1 MQASSKSWAERSAKF
16 LALSAIDKLFLLRC
30 VAIVAATRLGLTL
43 FSYRALRRLVSSE
56 TGPAPASDDELHRI
70 SWGVRNAARV
80 VPKASCLTQAFSAQF
95 LLARLGRR
103 SQIQVGVA
111 QDGEGHLLAHAWL
124 ISNGRVVVGG
134 SRREIQRYKFLADL
148 DPETR

>member
-1 MQASSKSWAERSAKF
+1 MPASSKSWADRFAKF
-16 LALSAIDKLFLLRC
+16 LALSAPDKLFLLRC
-30 VAIVAATRLGLTL
+30 VPIVAATKLGLSL
-43 FSYRALRRLVSSE
+43 LSYRAMKRWVPVG
-56 TGPAPASDDELHRI
+56 TGLAPASNDELRRV

-80 VPKASCLTQAFSAQF
+80 VPGASCLTQALSAQF

-111 QDGEGHLLAHAWL
+111 QDAEGRVLAHAWL

-134 SRREIQRYKFLADL
+134 SPREIQRYKFLADL